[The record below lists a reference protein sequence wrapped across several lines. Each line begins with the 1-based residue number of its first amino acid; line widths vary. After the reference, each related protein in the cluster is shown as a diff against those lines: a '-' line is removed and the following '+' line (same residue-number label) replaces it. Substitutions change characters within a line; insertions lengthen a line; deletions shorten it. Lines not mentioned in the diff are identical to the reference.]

1 MDSNQL
7 TDTSQHKGIQ
17 SGVTPERQLLV
28 SGPTERCT
36 AQFNR
41 MECSLHIV

>member
-7 TDTSQHKGIQ
+7 TSTSQHKGIQ
-17 SGVTPERQLLV
+17 DQSERQLLV

-36 AQFNR
+36 AEFNR
-41 MECSLHIV
+41 MECSLHLV